1 MPVKKF
7 RPITPSLRFK
17 TVSDFAEITRDYPE
31 KSLVEPLRR
40 TGGRNNQGQV
50 TAWQKGGGHKRAF
63 RRIDFKRDKVGIP
76 AKVVSI
82 EYNSNF
88 QPGERK
94 VMPYQQGYTG
104 AYILTIEGL
113 CSLDARGGSKVS
125 ITCKT
130 SATEFKKHY
139 LGVSDN
145 VTYFIEQ
152 MDAAPASVF
161 HYRVTFNPSAMVPDI
176 RLAK

>member
-1 MPVKKF
+1 MHRF
-7 RPITPSLRFK
+7 ALTTLAAAAMLAGCERPADIASRNLSEAADNF
-17 TVSDFAEITRDYPE
+17 EIA
-31 KSLVEPLRR
+31 RR
-40 TGGRNNQGQV
+40 VVFYN
-50 TAWQKGGGHKRAF
+50 
-63 RRIDFKRDKVGIP
+63 GI
-76 AKVVSI
+76 
-82 EYNSNF
+82 
-88 QPGERK
+88 
-94 VMPYQQGYTG
+94 TG

-113 CSLDARGGSKVS
+113 CSLDASEGRKVA

-130 SATEFKKHY
+130 GASQFKKHY

-152 MDAAPASVF
+152 LDAAPASVF

>member
-1 MPVKKF
+1 MKRLCPLIIIIAALSGCS
-7 RPITPSLRFK
+7 RPADVASRNLSEAADNF
-17 TVSDFAEITRDYPE
+17 EI
-31 KSLVEPLRR
+31 SRR
-40 TGGRNNQGQV
+40 VVFYN
-50 TAWQKGGGHKRAF
+50 
-63 RRIDFKRDKVGIP
+63 GI
-76 AKVVSI
+76 
-82 EYNSNF
+82 
-88 QPGERK
+88 
-94 VMPYQQGYTG
+94 TG

-113 CSLDARGGSKVS
+113 CSLDATGGQKVS

-130 SATEFKKHY
+130 SASEFKKHY

-152 MDAAPASVF
+152 LDAAPASVF

>member
-1 MPVKKF
+1 MNRFSLTVIAAAVLLAGCS
-7 RPITPSLRFK
+7 RPADVASRNLSEAADNF
-17 TVSDFAEITRDYPE
+17 EI
-31 KSLVEPLRR
+31 SRR
-40 TGGRNNQGQV
+40 VVFYN
-50 TAWQKGGGHKRAF
+50 
-63 RRIDFKRDKVGIP
+63 GI
-76 AKVVSI
+76 
-82 EYNSNF
+82 
-88 QPGERK
+88 
-94 VMPYQQGYTG
+94 TG

-113 CSLDARGGSKVS
+113 CSLDASGGSKVS

-130 SATEFKKHY
+130 SASEFKKHY

-152 MDAAPASVF
+152 LDAAPANVF